1 MDYPESSL
9 PGVRI
14 LLIANKA
21 SKPIA
26 TTTKP
31 ELGIGNSLV
40 GIAGVVM
47 EVEVVVEVAVEVEAV
62 VEAVVEVVVAVPEQG
77 GKIPLAADVMVT
89 PSSEVQT

>member
-62 VEAVVEVVVAVPEQG
+62 VEVVVAVPEQG